1 MSPDLGQRVPTGS
14 GGIATAGHGT
24 RVRGLVPGAPRHKRP
39 AAHARKVLLN
49 GTVRSCAGRTTRPTP
64 PLASRLQVAARDKPS
79 LSGDDL
85 VLWQVLRTSPSS
97 WRSIRYTG
105 SDPWFPGGRDRY
117 RTCDLCRVN
126 YATGYFGRIRDHE
139 DESRILGNAQV
150 DAAIEA
156 GSGS

>member
-1 MSPDLGQRVPTGS
+1 MARAFAAWS
-14 GGIATAGHGT
+14 
-24 RVRGLVPGAPRHKRP
+24 RVRPATSGRPPTPPRYCST
-39 AAHARKVLLN
+39 

-64 PLASRLQVAARDKPS
+64 PLSSRLQMAARDEPS

-105 SDPWFPGGRDRY
+105 SDPWFPGWRGRF

-126 YATGYFGRIRDHE
+126 SATDYFGRIRNHE

-156 GSGS
+156 GSDSSSVTILSRLF